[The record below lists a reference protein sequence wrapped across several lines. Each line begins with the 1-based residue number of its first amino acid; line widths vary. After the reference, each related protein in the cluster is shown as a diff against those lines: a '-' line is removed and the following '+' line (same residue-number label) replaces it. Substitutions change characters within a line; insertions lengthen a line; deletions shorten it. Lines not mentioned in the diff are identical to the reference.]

1 MSAAKSSGG
10 GLSGIL
16 GRLAILIVVGVSFIV
31 GLLGAFYLNFRS
43 PEVAVPEIIGK
54 DQSAGRLIIED
65 VGLNL
70 RVRASRLATD
80 ARPNTI
86 LDQSPKPG
94 DVIKVGQTIAV
105 VVARAEAR
113 EGEAASRV
121 DATPNTNDTPDN
133 TEDTASDKSNEASA
147 NRNDRTNRNSNRT
160 SPRNRNANNNRNAN
174 TNRNN
179 NSANTNAGSRNTNA
193 NRSTNA
199 NRQSPANNNRP
210 SNSNRPVS
218 PAANRNAN
226 QTRNRTTSNANRP

>member
-10 GLSGIL
+10 GLSGII
-16 GRLAILIVVGVSFIV
+16 GRLAILIVVGVSFGV

-54 DQSAGRLIIED
+54 DQSAGRLMVED

-70 RVRASRLATD
+70 RVRASRLAPD

-105 VVARAEAR
+105 VIARAEAR

-121 DATPNTNDTPDN
+121 DAMPNTNDTPEN
-133 TEDTASDKSNEASA
+133 TEDTASDKSNEASS
-147 NRNDRTNRNSNRT
+147 NRNDRTNRNSNRN

-174 TNRNN
+174 TNRDSTNRNTNANRNANTNRNN
-179 NSANTNAGSRNTNA
+179 NSANTNA
-193 NRSTNA
+193 
-199 NRQSPANNNRP
+199 NNNRR
-210 SNSNRPVS
+210 SNTNRSAS
-218 PAANRNAN
+218 PAANSNAN
-226 QTRNRTTSNANRP
+226 QTRNRTTTNANRP